1 MHEMSLAESIVQIVE
16 DTARKHGGTRVT
28 SVRLEIGRLAGIEI
42 EALRFCFEAAS
53 RESLAAGAGL
63 EIDQPEGRA
72 WCMPCGGSVTVG
84 SLADPCPDCGSHQLQ
99 VTGGNE
105 LRVRDIVLS

>member
-16 DTARKHGGTRVT
+16 DTVRQHGGTRVAC
-28 SVRLEIGRLAGIEI
+28 VRLEIGQLAGVELD
-42 EALRFCFEAAS
+42 ALRFCFEAAS
-53 RESLAAGAGL
+53 RESLAADAAL
-63 EIDQPEGRA
+63 VIDQPEGRA

-99 VTGGNE
+99 VTGGTE
-105 LRVRDIVLS
+105 LRVRDIELS

>member
-16 DTARKHGGTRVT
+16 DTARKHGGTHVT
-28 SVRLEIGRLAGIEI
+28 SVRLEVGQLAGVEI
-42 EALRFCFEAAS
+42 DALRFCFEAAS
-53 RESLAAGAGL
+53 RESLAADAL
-63 EIDQPEGRA
+63 LVIDQPEGRA

-99 VTGGNE
+99 VTGGTE
-105 LRVRDIVLS
+105 LRVRDIELS